1 MIAAMTQ
8 DAVKHWTGL
17 LGATCLSVA
26 AGMLSACESG
36 GPTGGSLTLGDFSN
50 QELVG
55 EQRPTAEG
63 AEEVLLH
70 AGLTAVPPPRVRPAQ
85 DESGDAFFDVD
96 ARPGQAVVVD
106 SLIGQVNGRPIY
118 ADEVLAPVM
127 DRLTATYEDQPY
139 GAFQQQLTSLVIQQ
153 LQAVVVNELIVAES
167 RASMSS
173 EQQGGLLA
181 FMNQLREDAVRKR
194 GGVSHEAERRLLEEE
209 GKTIDEYL
217 DAEKQKLL
225 IEEVLREKVAPHT
238 IVSWR
243 DIERSYRARIHEFQ
257 PPATVTLGRIR
268 LRTKGN
274 EERITLLG
282 GELKA
287 GEPFDV
293 VARQAGMSDDGVWET
308 FDLPDGGDLSGLPLA
323 DFYKPHVKGLG
334 PGEVTGSFVRGA
346 WTIWVAVIDITQ
358 PEKRTLD
365 DPDVQ
370 RLLQQQIAMSRAQE
384 AESRFI
390 GQVLQ
395 RGIYDDI
402 SLMGERAVAIAASR
416 FPPK

>member
-1 MIAAMTQ
+1 MTQ
-8 DAVKHWTGL
+8 DAENKRCRLIGGIFVGGACAVIGL
-17 LGATCLSVA
+17 SGCGQVSSTAGPLALS
-26 AGMLSACESG
+26 
-36 GPTGGSLTLGDFSN
+36 DFSN
-50 QELVG
+50 QSRAVDQQPSASEASAVLV
-55 EQRPTAEG
+55 E
-63 AEEVLLH
+63 
-70 AGLTAVPPPRVRPAQ
+70 AGLTAPPPAPAHPAQ
-85 DESGDAFFDVD
+85 DSDRGAFFDVD

-127 DRLTATYEDQPY
+127 DRLVATYEDQPY
-139 GAFQQQLTSLVIQQ
+139 GVFQQQLTTLVIQQ

-167 RASMSS
+167 RASMSTA
-173 EQQGGLLA
+173 QQGGLLA

-194 GGVSHEAERRLLEEE
+194 GGVSREAERQLLEEE

-225 IEEVLREKVAPHT
+225 IEEVLRDKVAPHT

-268 LRTKGN
+268 LRTAGN
-274 EERITLLG
+274 EPQITLLSS
-282 GELKA
+282 ELKA
-287 GEPFDV
+287 GEPFEV
-293 VARQAGMSDDGVWET
+293 VARQAGMAEDGVWET
-308 FDLPDGGDLSGLPLA
+308 FDLPADGNLEDLPLA
-323 DFYKPHVKGLG
+323 DFYKPHIKGLG
-334 PGEVTGSFVRGA
+334 PGEVTEAFTRGT
-346 WTIWVAVIDITQ
+346 WTLWVSVIDITQ
-358 PEKRTLD
+358 PEQRSLD
-365 DPDVQ
+365 DSDVQ
-370 RLLQQQIAMSRAQE
+370 RLLQQQISMSRAQE

-402 SLMGERAVAIAASR
+402 SMMGERAVAIAASR

>member
-1 MIAAMTQ
+1 
-8 DAVKHWTGL
+8 
-17 LGATCLSVA
+17 
-26 AGMLSACESG
+26 
-36 GPTGGSLTLGDFSN
+36 
-50 QELVG
+50 
-55 EQRPTAEG
+55 
-63 AEEVLLH
+63 
-70 AGLTAVPPPRVRPAQ
+70 
-85 DESGDAFFDVD
+85 
-96 ARPGQAVVVD
+96 
-106 SLIGQVNGRPIY
+106 
-118 ADEVLAPVM
+118 
-127 DRLTATYEDQPY
+127 
-139 GAFQQQLTSLVIQQ
+139 
-153 LQAVVVNELIVAES
+153 
-167 RASMSS
+167 
-173 EQQGGLLA
+173 
-181 FMNQLREDAVRKR
+181 MNQLREDAVRKR